1 MLPSIPPEA
10 FFASMA
16 HIPTLAS
23 SFGLE
28 LRFLFGPVL
37 LFAIFGIHFVYYRKA
52 LQVDGQQVI
61 ALDDLTNLTASVGG
75 TSVIQADN
83 VQFCRLDDLAT
94 AYRLPAGQRADAS
107 GLVATRATRRFERSI
122 SIANKDVAMP
132 LICAEDLLAE
142 HNALFRAP
150 VKVGGDLTVR
160 GEVTF
165 DQTVVVNGALKVEGH
180 AHFSRGLIVK
190 GDTLVTGDIT
200 IGTRDNKGWAVF
212 RKLSFSRR
220 LRLNGHVIT
229 DQDLNLPAFE
239 QADLRKAA

>member
-10 FFASMA
+10 ALIGLAQVQTTIASYG
-16 HIPTLAS
+16 I
-23 SFGLE
+23 E
-28 LRFLFGPVL
+28 LRFLFGPAL
-37 LFAIFGIHFVYYRKA
+37 LLAIFGIHFFYYRKA
-52 LQVDGQQVI
+52 LKVDGQQVI
-61 ALDDLTNLTASVGG
+61 ALDDLTSLTQSVAGV
-75 TSVIQADN
+75 SVVQGDG
-83 VQFCRLDDLAT
+83 VQFCRINDVAMT
-94 AYRLPAGQRADAS
+94 YQLPQARRYDRDAPMAHRA
-107 GLVATRATRRFERSI
+107 LRRFENSVTVMH
-122 SIANKDVAMP
+122 KEVAMP
-132 LICAEDLLAE
+132 LICAEDLVTETAC
-142 HNALFRAP
+142 FRAP

-200 IGTRDNKGWAVF
+200 IGNRDNKGWAVF

-229 DQDLNLPAFE
+229 DQDLQLPAFE
-239 QADLRKAA
+239 QADFRKAA